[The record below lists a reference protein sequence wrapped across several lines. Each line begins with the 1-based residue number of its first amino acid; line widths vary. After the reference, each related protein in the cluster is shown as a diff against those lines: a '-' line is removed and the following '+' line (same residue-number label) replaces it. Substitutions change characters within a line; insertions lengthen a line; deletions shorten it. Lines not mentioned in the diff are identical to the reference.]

1 MGVKAQEI
9 QSRKRMNE
17 CALGETDWQFISY
30 PKCGCST
37 VSDETV
43 CAFKE
48 QWSVAN
54 ADYPIGAR
62 VALKCT
68 V

>member
-1 MGVKAQEI
+1 MK
-9 QSRKRMNE
+9 
-17 CALGETDWQFISY
+17 DWLSSSFPTH

-37 VSDETV
+37 VSDEKV
-43 CAFKE
+43 CASKHH
-48 QWSVAN
+48 WCIAN